1 MTTVERDRAAGTGA
15 AEIMPFGGWERST
28 LVTGSGDQA
37 VLFRFPA
44 PDDPAPGTLRLL
56 TMSLYG
62 AALGL
67 TAVGVGVRAMF
78 AVLGG
83 AAFWYVP
90 VLAFFGLLS
99 VALAVGS
106 FLSIHR
112 PALPWLLL
120 LAATAPLT
128 VDVLIAAL
136 Y

>member
-1 MTTVERDRAAGTGA
+1 
-15 AEIMPFGGWERST
+15 MPFGGWERT
-28 LVTGSGDQA
+28 PMITDPGDQA

-56 TMSLYG
+56 TMSLY
-62 AALGL
+62 AAGLGL
-67 TAVGVGVRAMF
+67 TAAGVGVRAMV

-83 AAFWYVP
+83 AGFWYVP

-99 VALAVGS
+99 VTLVVGS

-120 LAATAPLT
+120 LAATAPLAI
-128 VDVLIAAL
+128 DVLIAAL

>member
-1 MTTVERDRAAGTGA
+1 VKTVEKDRGTRTPAAT
-15 AEIMPFGGWERST
+15 IMPFGGRERIPMIT
-28 LVTGSGDQA
+28 ASGDQA

-56 TMSLYG
+56 TMSLY
-62 AALGL
+62 AAGLGL
-67 TAVGVGVRAMF
+67 TAVGVGVRALF

-90 VLAFFGLLS
+90 VLAFFALLS
-99 VALAVGS
+99 VGLAVGS

-128 VDVLIAAL
+128 IDVLIAAL

>member
-1 MTTVERDRAAGTGA
+1 VNTLERDRAA
-15 AEIMPFGGWERST
+15 AELMPFGGWEHPPMIT
-28 LVTGSGDQA
+28 ASGDQA

-56 TMSLYG
+56 TMSLYA

-67 TAVGVGVRAMF
+67 TAMGVGVCALVD
-78 AVLGG
+78 VLGG

-128 VDVLIAAL
+128 IDVLIAAL

>member
-1 MTTVERDRAAGTGA
+1 MTTVERDRAA
-15 AEIMPFGGWERST
+15 AEIMPFGGWERT
-28 LVTGSGDQA
+28 PMVTGSGDEA

-44 PDDPAPGTLRLL
+44 PDDPAPSTFRLL
-56 TMSLYG
+56 TMSLYA

-67 TAVGVGVRAMF
+67 TALGVGARAMF

-83 AAFWYVP
+83 APFWYVP

-99 VALAVGS
+99 VAMAVGS

-120 LAATAPLT
+120 LAATGPLT
-128 VDVLIAAL
+128 IDVLIAVL